1 MNGCL
6 PVSAAYVIPKA
17 KTASSS
23 LHSQGSAKCLAPEVI
38 KVHIDRKLT
47 HLPSMFTSARPRVP
61 PLVRQ
66 LLAPKHPH
74 VSMLPNL
81 VHSIPSSEN
90 ALPPSPSA
98 ASFFEALGKPSRRW
112 VTLHHSPLPG
122 RFWALSSA
130 HSTFLP
136 LLCPMGW
143 SVTFFLL
150 NCEQSHVLFICTPQP
165 GGQGLPETM

>member
-17 KTASSS
+17 ETASSS
-23 LHSQGSAKCLAPEVI
+23 LHPQGSAKCLAPEVI
-38 KVHIDRKLT
+38 SVHTDMKLT
-47 HLPSMFTSARPRVP
+47 HLPSTFTAARPRTP

-74 VSMLPNL
+74 MSMLPNL

-90 ALPPSPSA
+90 ALLPSPSA

-112 VTLHHSPLPG
+112 VNLHHSPLLG
-122 RFWALSSA
+122 RFWAFFSA
-130 HSTFLP
+130 HSTFLH

-143 SVTFFLL
+143 SVTFFPAKL
-150 NCEQSHVLFICTPQP
+150 
-165 GGQGLPETM
+165 